1 MLLPCKLYSIL
12 LYQSLY
18 KRHIQQLFLKNI
30 SNQVSYLYFL
40 YLYLKLSFD
49 ANFYKYTSQ
58 STGNLSIEDIMR
70 IFNLKFLAVLLLMS
84 LSQTTLQAQTP
95 EEQQRIREMRLLEW
109 HAQEQ
114 AQLQPTQ
121 TQNVSLNQP
130 YQPAPEATAAPDR
143 EDLFNA
149 ASAGNIQQIGKLLSD
164 GLDVNVSNV
173 ERETA
178 LHMAAARGHYEA
190 VMFLVR
196 NGAYVNAPTIKNW
209 IPLHHAVRF
218 RHPNIVNFLIQRGSS
233 ASART
238 SDGLSAI
245 DMAKNNRD
253 YRLLS
258 IMGAR

>member
-1 MLLPCKLYSIL
+1 
-12 LYQSLY
+12 
-18 KRHIQQLFLKNI
+18 
-30 SNQVSYLYFL
+30 
-40 YLYLKLSFD
+40 
-49 ANFYKYTSQ
+49 
-58 STGNLSIEDIMR
+58 MR
-70 IFNLKFLAVLLLMS
+70 NFNLIFLAALLTSMLF
-84 LSQTTLQAQTP
+84 QTTAQAQTP

-114 AQLQPTQ
+114 AQFNAAQ
-121 TQNVSLNQP
+121 TQNISLDQP
-130 YQPAPEATAAPDR
+130 YQPESVPETTAAPNR

-149 ASAGNIQQIGKLLSD
+149 ASAGNIQQMSKLLAE
-164 GLDVNVSNV
+164 GLDVNISNS

-178 LHMAAARGHYEA
+178 LHMAAARGHFEA

-196 NGAYVNAPTIKNW
+196 NGAWVNAPTIKNW

-233 ASART
+233 ASSRT

-245 DMAKNNRD
+245 DMARNNND
-253 YRLLS
+253 YRMLS

>member
-1 MLLPCKLYSIL
+1 
-12 LYQSLY
+12 
-18 KRHIQQLFLKNI
+18 
-30 SNQVSYLYFL
+30 
-40 YLYLKLSFD
+40 
-49 ANFYKYTSQ
+49 
-58 STGNLSIEDIMR
+58 MR
-70 IFNLKFLAVLLLMS
+70 IFNFKFTVALLASVLF
-84 LSQTTLQAQTP
+84 QTSIQAQPP

-114 AQLQPTQ
+114 ARLNGSQ
-121 TQNVSLNQP
+121 TQNVSLNEP
-130 YQPAPEATAAPDR
+130 YQPEPVPAAVAAPDR

-149 ASAGNIQQIGKLLSD
+149 ASAGNIQQISKLLSE
-164 GLDVNVSNV
+164 GLDVNISNQ

-196 NGAYVNAPTIKNW
+196 NGAWVNSPTIKNW

-218 RHPNIVNFLIQRGSS
+218 RHPNIVNFLIRRGSS
-233 ASART
+233 ASSRT

-245 DMAKNNRD
+245 DMARNNND

>member
-1 MLLPCKLYSIL
+1 
-12 LYQSLY
+12 
-18 KRHIQQLFLKNI
+18 
-30 SNQVSYLYFL
+30 
-40 YLYLKLSFD
+40 
-49 ANFYKYTSQ
+49 
-58 STGNLSIEDIMR
+58 MR
-70 IFNLKFLAVLLLMS
+70 IFNPNIITLLVIALFS
-84 LSQTTLQAQTP
+84 HAIAQAQTP

-114 AQLQPTQ
+114 AQLQPDQ
-121 TQNVSLNQP
+121 VQNVSLDQP
-130 YQPAPEATAAPDR
+130 YQPESNATAAPDR

-149 ASAGNIQQIGKLLSD
+149 ASAGNIQQIGKLLSE
-164 GLDVNVSNV
+164 GLDVNVSNS

-178 LHMAAARGHYEA
+178 LHMAAARGHFET

-196 NGAYVNAPTIKNW
+196 NGAYVNAQTIKNW

-218 RHPNIVNFLIQRGSS
+218 RHPNIVNFLLQRGSS
-233 ASART
+233 AGART

-245 DMAKNNRD
+245 DMARNNAD